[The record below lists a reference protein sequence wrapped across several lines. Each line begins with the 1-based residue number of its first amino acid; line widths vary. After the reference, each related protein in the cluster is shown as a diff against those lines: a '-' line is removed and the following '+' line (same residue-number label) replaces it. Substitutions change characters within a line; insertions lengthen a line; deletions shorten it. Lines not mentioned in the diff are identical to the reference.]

1 MAWNRCR
8 IRIENGLIHDIAVPD
23 DHFDV
28 IIMDNSLE
36 HTFDPNGALLK
47 VFRLLRKGGGFFIA
61 VPNSHGLSTKYLNAN
76 AHWGHWFLYSPRV
89 LYDFLRSIGFVVT
102 KVHALQESV
111 NEAIMDRIC
120 DIERYREGL
129 RTALVG
135 EDAVVS
141 QIGKVSVLSD
151 YFHIMAMKRDG
162 FGFPADRET
171 ELSRIAQASLEQLQ
185 FVSIL

>member
-1 MAWNRCR
+1 
-8 IRIENGLIHDIAVPD
+8 
-23 DHFDV
+23 
-28 IIMDNSLE
+28 
-36 HTFDPNGALLK
+36 
-47 VFRLLRKGGGFFIA
+47 
-61 VPNSHGLSTKYLNAN
+61 
-76 AHWGHWFLYSPRV
+76 
-89 LYDFLRSIGFVVT
+89 VVT